1 MVEIIKD
8 YGAGHIQQR
17 RLPYNHRPW
26 GVAERESLKLPVAE
40 MRNVKCGVRFGQV
53 RGTEHVLGME
63 LILFARPV

>member
-1 MVEIIKD
+1 MRGIFSKGD
-8 YGAGHIQQR
+8 YR
-17 RLPYNHRPW
+17 TTHRPW
-26 GVAERESLKLPVAE
+26 GVAESESLKLPVAE